1 MNLPRLNITQN
12 GIFYQNIFYKHN
24 CYDFFH
30 VYKENIHFYKSFP
43 NNDRKI
49 FTINGLDDEE
59 IQRILNL
66 LT

>member
-1 MNLPRLNITQN
+1 MRLPRLNITQN
-12 GIFYQNIFYKHN
+12 GIFYQNVFYKHD
-24 CYDFFH
+24 CYDFFQ
-30 VYKENIHFYKSFP
+30 VNNNEIIFYKSFP

-49 FTINGLDDEE
+49 FTIYGLDDEE